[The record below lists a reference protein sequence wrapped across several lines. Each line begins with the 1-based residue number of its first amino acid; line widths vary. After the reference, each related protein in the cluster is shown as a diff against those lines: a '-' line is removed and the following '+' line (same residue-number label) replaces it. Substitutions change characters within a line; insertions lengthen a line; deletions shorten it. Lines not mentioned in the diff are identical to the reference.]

1 MNEHTL
7 PTPTQA
13 PAPSPLEAKLDELIA
28 ALNLHTQAVFMW
40 ADSCNALL
48 NALLQS
54 EEVDDERFITDL
66 KGNRI
71 PLHPTTPADT
81 QANTQA

>member
-13 PAPSPLEAKLDELIA
+13 AAPSQLEAKLDELIA

-48 NALLQS
+48 NTLLQS
-54 EEVDDERFITDL
+54 EEVDEGFITDL

-71 PLHPTTPADT
+71 PIHPTAQHADST
-81 QANTQA
+81 AST